1 VGPRS
6 SCRSTRL
13 VGGEIHVEVA
23 PHDVAHLGLVERRAV
38 ELVSEG
44 KVCALVGDGPHLLV
58 YLAVARKPAFLEDV
72 HGDFADTALVLDDL
86 LGLGDAGTLTRPVI
100 RGG

>member
-38 ELVSEG
+38 ELVSLLL
-44 KVCALVGDGPHLLV
+44 ALDNGS
-58 YLAVARKPAFLEDV
+58 K
-72 HGDFADTALVLDDL
+72 
-86 LGLGDAGTLTRPVI
+86 LTKAKYVPL
-100 RGG
+100 